1 MERKERKDK
10 ERSEEPWSGR
20 RILGVAVAGA
30 VAVAAGAFFML
41 SSIGEGAE
49 QEQTEGRTMKGP
61 DTGGERISRDK
72 FEADPKNYLKTNRQ
86 KGPRAAVD
94 AFK

>member
-1 MERKERKDK
+1 MERNEKKK
-10 ERSEEPWSGR
+10 SKKPWVGPC
-20 RILGVAVAGA
+20 ILAVATASA

-41 SSIGEGAE
+41 SRIGEGD

-61 DTGGERISRDK
+61 DTGGERISRGK
-72 FEADPKNYLKTNRQ
+72 FEADPKNYFRTNRL
-86 KGPRAAVD
+86 KGPKAAVE

>member
-1 MERKERKDK
+1 MERNEKEK
-10 ERSEEPWSGR
+10 SEEPWAGR
-20 RILGVAVAGA
+20 RILGVVAAGA

-41 SSIGEGAE
+41 SRMGEGAE

-72 FEADPKNYLKTNRQ
+72 FEADPKNYLRTNNRQ
-86 KGPRAAVD
+86 KGPKAAVE

>member
-1 MERKERKDK
+1 MERNEKEK
-10 ERSEEPWSGR
+10 SEGPWAGR
-20 RILGVAVAGA
+20 RILGVAAAGA

-41 SSIGEGAE
+41 SRMGEE

-72 FEADPKNYLKTNRQ
+72 FEADPKNYFRTNRQ
-86 KGPRAAVD
+86 KGPKAAVE